1 MRPGL
6 RGLRGAGAL
15 AESVASVRRFEVQ
28 RVPEDFGSKGVVPDP
43 PTTTMVEGVV
53 AMVLRIGRRHPTH
66 QPHAA
71 IEQVCG
77 ERGLCTGGKGVQ
89 RTWAGALQ
97 IHNGC
102 QVLFAQARGEGSP
115 PEIPLGLTPLEVVP

>member
-1 MRPGL
+1 
-6 RGLRGAGAL
+6 
-15 AESVASVRRFEVQ
+15 
-28 RVPEDFGSKGVVPDP
+28 
-43 PTTTMVEGVV
+43 
-53 AMVLRIGRRHPTH
+53 MVLRIGRRHPMH

-77 ERGLCTGGKGVQ
+77 ERGLRTGGKGVQ

-102 QVLFAQARGEGSP
+102 QVLFAQARGGGESSGNP
-115 PEIPLGLTPLEVVP
+115 PWLDTP

>member
-6 RGLRGAGAL
+6 RGLRGARAL

-53 AMVLRIGRRHPTH
+53 AMVLRIGRRHPMH
-66 QPHAA
+66 Q
-71 IEQVCG
+71 
-77 ERGLCTGGKGVQ
+77 
-89 RTWAGALQ
+89 
-97 IHNGC
+97 
-102 QVLFAQARGEGSP
+102 
-115 PEIPLGLTPLEVVP
+115 TPLSSKSAANVGCVQEEKECSGHGPGRCKSTTVAKCYLRRLGGRGVLRKSPLA